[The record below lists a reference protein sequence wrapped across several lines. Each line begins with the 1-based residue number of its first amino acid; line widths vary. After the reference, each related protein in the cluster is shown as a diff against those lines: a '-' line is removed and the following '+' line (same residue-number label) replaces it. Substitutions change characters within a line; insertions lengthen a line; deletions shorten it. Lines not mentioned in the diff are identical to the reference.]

1 MSSVLGLG
9 TVTTCLKSK
18 GRVTVEISWTS
29 LNAIWQQNKIKTV
42 DLLHTNYIFLRMI
55 TVIIKTI
62 KKRYFT
68 KETIRDMSEMTLLG
82 YPRDL

>member
-1 MSSVLGLG
+1 
-9 TVTTCLKSK
+9 VTTCLKSK

-55 TVIIKTI
+55 IIKTI
-62 KKRYFT
+62 KTRYFT
-68 KETIRDMSEMTLLG
+68 KGTIRDMSEMTLLG
-82 YPRDL
+82 YPRDM